1 MVSTPI
7 RTPRVKKYVG
17 ENGVTVLHQDNP
29 FSRAFC
35 IGVWVNTGTR
45 DERAGEE
52 GLSHFLEHMLFK
64 GTETRTPFE
73 ISQALEKIG
82 GSLDAFTTKEQIC
95 VYAQVLRDHAGL
107 AVDVLDDMFTRSTY
121 PSDQID
127 LEKQV
132 VLEEIRDVLDAPDDV
147 IHDLFAS
154 EVFAGHP
161 LGKPI
166 LGVPE
171 TVGAFDR
178 KALMRFA
185 RRHFRGSNIVISIFG
200 KLDRPLRRRVC
211 DRAFRFADGEAARPR
226 RRVGPH
232 RPVRRHHR
240 KKLHHQHVCI
250 GGRSCSYLDEGRFA
264 FTVLTTLLGGGMSSR
279 LFQRIRE
286 ELGYAYSVYTYS
298 ETARDAGMMGT
309 YLAVNPANAGR
320 AIGEVFRELEK
331 IKHHGVGEDE
341 LRDTKEHLKGKI
353 LLGLETSSA
362 KMMRIARNEIYYG
375 RQVSEREIIERI
387 DRVTID
393 GVLESASDLLD
404 RDKNTIVSLGPSGA
418 GLGLTRT

>member
-1 MVSTPI
+1 
-7 RTPRVKKYVG
+7 VG

-35 IGVWVNTGTR
+35 IGVWVKTGTR
-45 DERAGEE
+45 DERAGED

-73 ISQALEKIG
+73 ISQTLEKIG

-95 VYAQVLRDHAGL
+95 VYAQVLGDHARL

-121 PSDQID
+121 PADQIE

-154 EVFAGHP
+154 AVFAGHA

-178 KALMRFA
+178 KTLVRFA
-185 RRHFRGSNIVISIFG
+185 RRHFRESNIVISVFG
-200 KLDRPLRRRVC
+200 KFNRPLRALVC
-211 DRAFRFADGEAARPR
+211 DKAFRFRDGASRRPGGKVR
-226 RRVGPH
+226 KH
-232 RPVRRHHR
+232 NPVRRHHR
-240 KKLHHQHVCI
+240 RRLHHQHICI
-250 GGRSCSYLDEGRFA
+250 GGRACSYLDEGRFA

-286 ELGYAYSVYTYS
+286 ELGYAYSVFTYS

-309 YLAVNPANAGR
+309 YLAVKPANAGA
-320 AIGEVFRELEK
+320 AINEVFNELEK
-331 IKHHGVGEDE
+331 IKNGGVGVEE

-353 LLGLETSSA
+353 LLGLETSTA

-375 RQVSEREIIERI
+375 RQISEREIIERI
-387 DRVTID
+387 NRVTID
-393 GVLESASDLLD
+393 DVLESASDLLD
-404 RDKNTIVSLGPSGA
+404 RDKNTVVSLGPSAA
-418 GLGLTRT
+418 GLGLIRSR